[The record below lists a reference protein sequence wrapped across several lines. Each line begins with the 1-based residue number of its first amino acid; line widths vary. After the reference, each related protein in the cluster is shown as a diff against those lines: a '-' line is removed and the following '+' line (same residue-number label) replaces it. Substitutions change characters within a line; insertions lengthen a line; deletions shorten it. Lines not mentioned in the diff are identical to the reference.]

1 MNQAVITMKNKG
13 FTTKIV
19 HGDRE
24 SPIEHGS
31 VHKPVHHVV
40 LYGYD
45 TTEELAA
52 VFQNKQPGYSY
63 GRQNNPTTTALQA
76 KISALETGV
85 DTLCFATGMAAI
97 TATCLT
103 LLKAGDH
110 LVSSQFLF
118 GNTNSLFQTLTQF
131 GIEVTFVD
139 ATDVANVEAAVQP
152 NTRMV
157 FVETIANPCT
167 QVADLK
173 AIGDFCRRQ
182 DLVYVVDN
190 TMTSPALFL
199 PKAVG
204 AGLSINSLSKC
215 IAGHGEVLGG
225 AVTDLGEYDWSR
237 YPNINPAY
245 RTGDPQKWGLQQ
257 IRKKGLRDMGATL
270 APDSAHRIAI
280 GSETLAL
287 RMDKACSNAQALAEY
302 FSRHKAIKQ
311 VYYPG
316 LAAHPQHQRAQELF
330 NGFGALMSIDLVDN
344 DACFDVLNKLQGVV
358 LSSHLGDNRTLAIP
372 VAHTIFFEMGPERRA
387 SMGISDGTIRLSVGI
402 EDRDDLLEDFER
414 ALG

>member
-1 MNQAVITMKNKG
+1 MKSKG

-24 SPIEHGS
+24 SSIEHGS
-31 VHKPVHHVV
+31 VHKPVHNVV
-40 LYGYD
+40 LYGYK
-45 TTEELAA
+45 TAEELAA

-63 GRQNNPTTTALQA
+63 GRQNNPTTTALQT
-76 KISALETGV
+76 KISALEDGI
-85 DTLCFATGMAAI
+85 DTICFATGMAAI
-97 TATCLT
+97 TAICMT

-139 ATDVANVEAAVQP
+139 ATDVDNVKAALRP
-152 NTRMV
+152 NTRLV
-157 FVETIANPCT
+157 FVETVANPCT
-167 QVADLK
+167 QIADLK
-173 AIGDFCRRQ
+173 GIGDLCREQ
-182 DLVYVVDN
+182 QLVYVIDN
-190 TMTSPALFL
+190 TMTSPALFM

-204 AGLSINSLSKC
+204 ASLSVNALSKC

-225 AVTDLGEYDWSR
+225 AVTDLGEFDWSG
-237 YPNINPAY
+237 YPNINPLY
-245 RTGDPQKWGLQQ
+245 RKGDPKKWGLQQ

-280 GSETLAL
+280 GAETLAL
-287 RMDKACSNAQALAEY
+287 RMEKVCSNAQALADF
-302 FSRHKAIKQ
+302 FSRHKAVKQ

-316 LAAHPQHQRAQELF
+316 VASHPQHQRAQELF
-330 NGFGALMSIDLVDN
+330 KGFGGLMSIDLVD
-344 DACFDVLNKLQGVV
+344 DGACFEVLNKLQSVV

-387 SMGISDGTIRLSVGI
+387 SMGISDGTIRISVGI
-402 EDRDDLLEDFER
+402 EDREDLLADFEH

>member
-1 MNQAVITMKNKG
+1 MNDKG
-13 FTTKIV
+13 FTTQIV

-24 SPIEHGS
+24 SLIEHGS
-31 VHKPVHHVV
+31 VHKPVHNVV
-40 LYGYD
+40 LYGYK
-45 TTEELAA
+45 TAEELAA

-63 GRQNNPTTTALQA
+63 GRQNNPTTTALQT
-76 KISALETGV
+76 KISALEAGI
-85 DTLCFATGMAAI
+85 DSICFATGMAAI
-97 TATCLT
+97 SATCLT

-110 LVSSQFLF
+110 LISSQFLF
-118 GNTNSLFQTLTQF
+118 GNTNSFFQTLTQF
-131 GIEVTFVD
+131 GIEVSFVD
-139 ATDVANVEAAVQP
+139 ATDVANVKAAVQP

-173 AIGDFCRRQ
+173 AIGEFCQ
-182 DLVYVVDN
+182 QQQLVYVVDN
-190 TMTSPALFL
+190 TMSSPALFR

-204 AGLSINSLSKC
+204 ASLSINSLSKI

-225 AVTDLGEYDWSR
+225 SITDLGQYDWSQ
-237 YPNINPAY
+237 YPNINESY
-245 RTGDPQKWGLQQ
+245 RKGDPQKWGLQQ

-280 GSETLAL
+280 GAETLAL
-287 RMDKACSNAQALAEY
+287 RVEKACSNAQALADY
-302 FSRHKAIKQ
+302 FAQHKAIKQ

-316 LAAHPQHQRAQELF
+316 LAGHPQHQRAQELF
-330 NGFGALMSIDLVDN
+330 CGFGSLMSIDLVDD
-344 DACFDVLNKLQGVV
+344 DACFEVLNKLQSVV

-372 VAHTIFFEMGPERRA
+372 VAHTIFYEMGPERRA
-387 SMGISDGTIRLSVGI
+387 SMGISEGTIRISVGI
-402 EDRDDLLEDFER
+402 EDQADLLADFER